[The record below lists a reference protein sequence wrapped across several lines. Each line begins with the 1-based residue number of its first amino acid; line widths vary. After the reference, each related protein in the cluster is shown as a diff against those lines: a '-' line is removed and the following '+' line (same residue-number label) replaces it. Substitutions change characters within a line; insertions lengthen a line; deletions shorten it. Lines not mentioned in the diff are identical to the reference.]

1 MEFLGFR
8 VLGPVRVC
16 TGDRSVPPAGPRQ
29 ERILAALLLD
39 AGRVVPVER
48 LVDVVWD
55 GEPPAT
61 ATRQVRNVTTALRR
75 ALLEAG
81 FAEDVLTAEGPGFV
95 LRPPALDLRDFEAH
109 AERGEYREALAC
121 WRGPALAGVGSAAL
135 DGAVARLEE
144 RRLST
149 MELCLAAELDEGG
162 EVVAELTALVA
173 EHPLRESFAGLL
185 MRALTQNGRQAD
197 ALRVYQSTRRRL
209 VKELGVEPG
218 PKLRALHEEAL
229 RDPPE
234 DRTGPCYLPFDL
246 PDFTGREDEVQR
258 LVTLL
263 REGAPVV
270 VDGMAGVGKT
280 ALAVRA
286 AHLAAPAF
294 GDGQLFVDLHGYTP
308 GRSPLSP
315 EAALEALLVQLGVP
329 ANRHPDGLE
338 GRAALWRARTAG
350 RKLLV
355 LLDNAAGEEQVR
367 PLLPGTGTVAV
378 LATSR
383 RHLTALDGAVP
394 VSLDL
399 LPPATASE
407 LFTAVSGRRDAGVAQ
422 RCGFLPLAIRIAAAR
437 LRHRPQWTAEEL
449 AERLGSAHDRLSE
462 LRAGSRD
469 VAVAFELSYQDLTDS
484 QRRMFRLLGGHPGIL
499 LTVGAAAA
507 LAELSTKDAERLLE
521 DLLDAHLL
529 THDRGGYRFHD
540 LLAEHARGLADPGE
554 TAVALDRLLDYYRE
568 GGGERWY
575 AAEDRNLATVTEH
588 ALARARY
595 DQAWRIAEHA
605 TEHLQQRGRRDEFL
619 AVARAG
625 HTAACRV
632 GDPDAIQRSLG
643 YLADAHWESGELG
656 EAMACAEERLRV
668 ARSAIDR
675 ASALSRLGALHGMFS
690 RYDQASACYQD
701 ALSLAVEDKTLT
713 SLILANTS
721 HNEEMLGN
729 LDNALACAR
738 RATEIRRC
746 IGDDRG
752 AVLSTAQE
760 AVVLARLGRSEE
772 ALSLAERSVRQAV
785 DLGYAFGEA
794 WSRIDH
800 AEVLLAADLPARA
813 REQAERA
820 CEILTWLNH
829 PLMLTMAENS
839 LGAACRATG
848 DPEAA
853 LRHHRLAREPA
864 RRIGYL
870 AQETRADHGIAML
883 SVVRSGD
890 APRTPEKLM
899 E

>member
-1 MEFLGFR
+1 MEGPGFR

-29 ERILAALLLD
+29 ERVLAALLLD

-75 ALLEAG
+75 ALLGAG

-95 LRPPALDLRDFEAH
+95 LRPPWLDLHEFEAL

-149 MELCLAAELDEGG
+149 VELCLSGELAEGAD
-162 EVVAELTALVA
+162 VVGELTALVA
-173 EHPLRESFAGLL
+173 EHPLREGFAGLL
-185 MRALTQNGRQAD
+185 MRALIQRGRQAD
-197 ALRVYQSTRRRL
+197 ALRVYQSARRRL
-209 VKELGVEPG
+209 VDELGVEPG
-218 PKLRALHEEAL
+218 PRLRALHEEAL

-234 DRTGPCYLPFDL
+234 DRAGPCYLPYDL
-246 PDFTGREDEVQR
+246 PDFTGREHEVQQ

-263 REGAPVV
+263 AEGAPVV
-270 VDGMAGVGKT
+270 VDGMAGVGKS

-308 GRSPLSP
+308 GRAPLRP
-315 EAALEALLVQLGVP
+315 EAALAALLVQLGVP
-329 ANRHPDGLE
+329 ANRHPGDLE

-355 LLDNAAGEEQVR
+355 LLDNVVNEEQLR

-399 LPPATASE
+399 LPPATAAE
-407 LFTAVSGRRDAGVAQ
+407 LFTAVSGRRDAGVAA
-422 RCGFLPLAIRIAAAR
+422 RCGYLPLAIRIAAAR
-437 LRHRPQWTAEEL
+437 LRHRPQWTVEEL
-449 AERLGSAHDRLSE
+449 AGRLGSAHHRLAE

-469 VAVAFELSYQDLTDS
+469 VAAAFELSYQDLTGE
-484 QRRMFRLLGGHPGIL
+484 QRRLFRLLGGHPGSSL
-499 LTVGAAAA
+499 AVGAAAA
-507 LAELSTKDAERLLE
+507 LAGLSRVDTERLLE

-529 THDRGGYRFHD
+529 TQRGRGAYQFHD
-540 LLAEHARGLADPGE
+540 LLAEHARSLADENE
-554 TAVALDRLLDYYRE
+554 TAVALDRLLDHYRD
-568 GGGERWY
+568 GGDEDWY
-575 AAEDRNLATVTEH
+575 AAEDRNLAAVTEH
-588 ALARARY
+588 ALLSGRY
-595 DQAWRIAEHA
+595 DHAWRIAEHA
-605 TEHLQQRGRRDEFL
+605 TAHLQQRGRRDEFL

-625 HTAACRV
+625 HTAASRA
-632 GDPDAIQRSLG
+632 GDADAIQRSLG
-643 YLADAHWESGELG
+643 YLADAHWESGELA

-668 ARSAIDR
+668 AESATDR

-690 RYDQASACYQD
+690 RYGEARTCYRE
-701 ALSLAVEDKTLT
+701 ALALAGEDPALT
-713 SLILANTS
+713 GLILANAS
-721 HNEEMLGN
+721 HNEEMLGE
-729 LDNALACAR
+729 LDEALACAR
-738 RATEIRRC
+738 RATEIRRRA
-746 IGDDRG
+746 GDHRG
-752 AVLSTAQE
+752 AVLSVAQE
-760 AVVLARLGRSEE
+760 AVVLSRLRRTGE
-772 ALSLAERSVRQAV
+772 AVAVADRSVREAV
-785 DLGYAFGEA
+785 ELAYPFGEA
-794 WSRIDH
+794 WSRIDY
-800 AEVLLAADLPARA
+800 AEVLLAAELPARA

-829 PLMLTMAENS
+829 PLMLAMAANS
-839 LGAACRATG
+839 LGTACRATG

-853 LRHHRLAREPA
+853 LRHHRLARDTA

-883 SVVRSGD
+883 R
-890 APRTPEKLM
+890 E
-899 E
+899 